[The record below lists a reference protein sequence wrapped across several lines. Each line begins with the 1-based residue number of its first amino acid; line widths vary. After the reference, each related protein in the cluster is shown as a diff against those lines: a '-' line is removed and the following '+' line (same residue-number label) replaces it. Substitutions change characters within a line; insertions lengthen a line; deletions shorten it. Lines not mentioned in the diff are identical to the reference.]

1 MSAPQSTGPHSAG
14 RHSALDIAAGV
25 ATGAIKAAAV
35 VQSALDAMAGPST
48 ALNAFTTVLD
58 ERARRKAA
66 RVDADVATSRDAGAL
81 AGVPFGAKE
90 NFDVAGL
97 TTLAGS
103 VVEKGRPVAR
113 RDAAAVRRLEQAGAV
128 LVGTTNMDEYAYGFT
143 TENSH
148 RGPCRNPHDPSRV
161 AGGSSGGSA
170 AAVAA
175 GLVPLA
181 LGTDTNGSVRV
192 PSALCGIFGLK
203 PTFGHISR
211 AGTLPFVPSLDTVG
225 IFARTVSD
233 LAVAF
238 AILAGPD
245 PDDPVCS
252 PRPPAT
258 LPEGLVGRGR
268 LRVQSDLRCTDMG
281 QADMGQA
288 VDGLRVAVAGGYF
301 ERGGTSPCLRAV
313 TRAAAALETTA
324 RVQLPGAAMARAAA
338 FVVTAA
344 EGAQLRLEDLRER
357 AKDFD
362 PMTRYRFIA
371 GALMPADAYIAAQRA
386 RRAWCEK
393 VHAVLAHADVVLAP
407 ATPFP
412 APLIGQRE
420 IGLDDG
426 RTVLT
431 QPYLGVY
438 TQPVSFAGLPVVAV
452 PAGTH
457 DGLPVGVQV
466 IGRPFAE
473 GTALAVAA
481 YLEQCGFSAL
491 APPEVFISRSQ
502 C

>member
-1 MSAPQSTGPHSAG
+1 MT
-14 RHSALDIAAGV
+14 ALDIATRTRNGELRAMGVVAEALASLAGAG
-25 ATGAIKAAAV
+25 AT
-35 VQSALDAMAGPST
+35 
-48 ALNAFTTVLD
+48 LNAFTSLVND
-58 ERARRKAA
+58 RAMATA
-66 RVDADVATSRDAGAL
+66 TRVDEQIAAGNAGGRL

-103 VVEKGRPVAR
+103 VLEHGRPAAG
-113 RDAAAVRRLEQAGAV
+113 RDAAAIRRLEQAGAV

-148 RGPCRNPHDPSRV
+148 RGPSRNPHDPSRV

-203 PTFGHISR
+203 PTFGRVSR

-225 IFARTVSD
+225 IFARNVAD

-238 AILAGPD
+238 DVLAGPG
-245 PDDPVCS
+245 
-252 PRPPAT
+252 
-258 LPEGLVGRGR
+258 PEDASGAIGA
-268 LRVQSDLRCTDMG
+268 LRI
-281 QADMGQA
+281 
-288 VDGLRVAVAGGYF
+288 AVAGGYF

-313 TRAAAALETTA
+313 TRVASALGA
-324 RVQLPGAAMARAAA
+324 SLRLALPSAGMARAAA

-344 EGAQLRLEDLRER
+344 EGAQLRLADLRER

-371 GALMPADAYIAAQRA
+371 GALLPADAYIAAQRA
-386 RRAWCEK
+386 RRAWCQEVK
-393 VHAVLAHADVVLAP
+393 EALAQADVLLAP
-407 ATPFP
+407 ATPFT

-426 RTVLT
+426 TTVLT

-438 TQPVSFAGLPVVAV
+438 TQPVSFAGLPVVSV
-452 PAGTH
+452 PAGQH
-457 DGLPVGVQV
+457 DGLPVGVQL
-466 IGRPFAE
+466 IARPFAE
-473 GTALAVAA
+473 HSALAVAA
-481 YLEQCGFSAL
+481 HLEHLGYV
-491 APPEVFISRSQ
+491 APPPRPDLFISRSQ